1 MKSIIRIIRRKLFG
15 IRVIYWLKKE
25 MTAGF
30 LRPADN
36 IHDEM
41 FIGYLFINKNY
52 AGGGY
57 VESVDGIARNSVNIL
72 AKMERI

>member
-1 MKSIIRIIRRKLFG
+1 MKSIIRAIRRKLFG
-15 IRVIYWLKKE
+15 VRVIYWLKKE
-25 MTAGF
+25 MSQGF

-41 FIGYLFINKNY
+41 FIGYLFVNKKF

-57 VESVDGIARNSVNIL
+57 VESVDGLARNSVNIL
-72 AKMERI
+72 AKIERI